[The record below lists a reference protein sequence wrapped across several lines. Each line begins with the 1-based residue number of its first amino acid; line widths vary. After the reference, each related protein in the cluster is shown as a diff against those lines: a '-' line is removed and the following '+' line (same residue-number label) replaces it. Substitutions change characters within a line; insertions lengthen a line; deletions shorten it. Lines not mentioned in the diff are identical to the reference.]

1 MPQERFYP
9 ESQAPYNSQQYNQ
22 NMSNMGAQYVKQMEP
37 SQSTTIARTSE
48 PEKPKL
54 PIPEQHVH
62 LKTVFDE
69 LKKQCFENAK
79 NLVRSFFINIIIFIN
94 IKKNR
99 QLQFLF
105 SQNSKSNAK

>member
-1 MPQERFYP
+1 MILKVLPQERFYP
-9 ESQAPYNSQQYNQ
+9 ESQAPYNPQQYNQ

-37 SQSTTIARTSE
+37 SQPTTIARTLE

-79 NLVRSFFINIIIFIN
+79 NLVR
-94 IKKNR
+94 
-99 QLQFLF
+99 
-105 SQNSKSNAK
+105 